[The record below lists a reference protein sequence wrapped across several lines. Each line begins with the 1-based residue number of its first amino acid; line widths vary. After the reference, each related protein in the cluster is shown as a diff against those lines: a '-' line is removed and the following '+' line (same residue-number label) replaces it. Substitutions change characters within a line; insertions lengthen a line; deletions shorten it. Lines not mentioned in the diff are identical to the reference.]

1 MSYLLHYAP
10 FASTPEEGG
19 KKIFE
24 ACFGE
29 KEEWGDD
36 GIKGEKAVYLKDYKS
51 YVLPSWRDLKGDERL
66 TMSLYRQCSSSGCRV
81 RSGIASS
88 LEELDRYCSPGSQ
101 TGAFSLVF
109 KGCNDKEKII
119 HV

>member
-1 MSYLLHYAP
+1 MTGFVPSTSLSRNSPRIAQWFMSYLLHYAP

-51 YVLPSWRDLKGDERL
+51 
-66 TMSLYRQCSSSGCRV
+66 
-81 RSGIASS
+81 
-88 LEELDRYCSPGSQ
+88 
-101 TGAFSLVF
+101 
-109 KGCNDKEKII
+109 
-119 HV
+119 